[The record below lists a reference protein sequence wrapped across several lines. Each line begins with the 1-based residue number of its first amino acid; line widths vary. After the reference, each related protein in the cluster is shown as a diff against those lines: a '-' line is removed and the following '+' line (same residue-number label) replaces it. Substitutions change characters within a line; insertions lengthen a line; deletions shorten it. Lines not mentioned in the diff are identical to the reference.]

1 MIKKKNIQF
10 FAQVC
15 LCCVVLASAESM
27 DAFSLAPITRAT
39 RMGFA
44 LIKKIA
50 KAGAVVGGAYWAIR
64 QVLNYRLARYD
75 SARYP
80 AVGRL
85 VVYTDGKV
93 TVRPSDD
100 NSMKVTHKY
109 GASFRSDLPQIGFS
123 EKFDQEHNTLT
134 VQGLLGE
141 CHTGKFQQF
150 IRWLFRLQPKRT
162 LHHIIEV
169 PLATEIEITTG
180 NSDRYTHNR
189 EQPVHVSSIS
199 REHPDVSSIFGN
211 VTVHTVSGNV
221 LVENPEGTA
230 KLKVIRRRAPQPTAT
245 PATPK
250 RVDVSRLRL
259 RTAMGNVVVENGIPG
274 PEDKPSKYEV
284 EWDETSPQSTIE
296 VHTPGSV
303 IARNFK
309 GDLRVYGTHHVQAQ
323 KHQQNLFGQVLV
335 NDERQNT
342 LQTPVRKNL
351 TQLNAAVIAGNLES
365 VRTLIREGADVN
377 ETDKF
382 SKTPLHLACTFGHR
396 DIVHELLQVEGIN
409 INVQDVS
416 GATPLHAAAYH
427 GNQAIVQELLE
438 APDINPDIMANGK
451 TALQLAEEMD
461 HQEITQML
469 QERN

>member
-1 MIKKKNIQF
+1 MKKKKNIEL
-10 FAQVC
+10 FAQVS
-15 LCCVVLASAESM
+15 LCCVILASAEPVH
-27 DAFSLAPITRAT
+27 AFNKAQFARAA

-44 LIKKIA
+44 LVKKIA
-50 KAGAVVGGAYWAIR
+50 KVSAIVGGAYWLVHR
-64 QVLNYRLARYD
+64 VLNHRLARYD
-75 SARYP
+75 TATYP
-80 AVGRL
+80 AVARL

-93 TVRPSDD
+93 TVRPSQDGT
-100 NSMKVTHKY
+100 MKVTHKY
-109 GASFRSDLPQIGFS
+109 GASWRSDLPQIGFS
-123 EKFDQEHNTLT
+123 EKFDHEHNTLT

-141 CHTGKFQQF
+141 CHAGKFQRF
-150 IRWLFRLQPKRT
+150 IQWLFRLQPKRT

-169 PLATEIEITTG
+169 PRATEVEITTG

-189 EQPVHVSSIS
+189 EQPVHVSSIN
-199 REHPDVSSIFGN
+199 REQPDVSSIFGN

-221 LVENPEGTA
+221 LVENTDKPM
-230 KLKVIRRRAPQPTAT
+230 KLKVIHRRAPSDPQEPQQTA
-245 PATPK
+245 
-250 RVDVSRLRL
+250 
-259 RTAMGNVVVENGIPG
+259 G
-274 PEDKPSKYEV
+274 PQTGHRHTSSLYKV
-284 EWDETSPQSTIE
+284 EWDETSPQSNIE

-323 KHQQNLFGQVLV
+323 KHPQNLFGQVVV
-335 NDERQNT
+335 NDERQNI
-342 LQTPVRKNL
+342 LQTLIRKNL
-351 TQLNAAVIAGNLES
+351 TQLNAAVMAGNLES

-382 SKTPLHLACTFGHR
+382 SKTPLHLASIFGHR

-409 INVQDVS
+409 VNVQDVS

-427 GNQAIVQELLE
+427 GNQAIVHELLQ
-438 APDINPDIMANGK
+438 APDINPDITANGK

-469 QERN
+469 RERN